1 MSEVLLG
8 YVPCKNKKQAEKIAN
23 ALLERR
29 LIACANIVPAVNSC
43 YRWEGEICSEEES
56 LLLVKTIKS
65 KRKLVEK
72 VVKRE
77 HSYKI
82 PCIGFLKFE
91 DINKEYELWVKKET
105 VRGLM

>member
-1 MSEVLLG
+1 MSEVFLG
-8 YVPCKNKKQAEKIAN
+8 YVPCKDKKQAEKIAN
-23 ALLERR
+23 TLLEKR
-29 LIACANIVPAVNSC
+29 LIACANIIPTVSSC
-43 YRWEGEICSEEES
+43 YRMEGKICNETEA

-82 PCIGFLKFE
+82 PCIAFLKFE